1 MTPSSTTSRRW
12 LTVVAAFAAMS
23 LLPASFA
30 QAPQRLLTRHTRDVV
45 MSGRAP
51 QVGQLPPNRVLKLAI
66 MLPLRNQAALT
77 QLLSDLHNPQ
87 SPSYLRY
94 LSVQQFTNQFGP
106 TQADVDAVVHFAQAN
121 GMTVTRTTANNMVV
135 DVSASVASIE
145 KAFHVNLGVYQD
157 PYQNRTFYA
166 VDREPMAAAGV
177 QLWHIAGLDNYSPP
191 RPLLRF
197 APKSNIRTDQTG
209 SGPDGQYLGSDMRAA
224 YYGGTTLTGAGQ
236 VIGIFGLNFNL
247 SDVEAYFSSIGQP
260 FNPSVV
266 VTDSID
272 GYDTS
277 CPTSSCN
284 DGEPVADIVQSLS
297 MAPGVDAVIE
307 YEASNDVDTF
317 TQMATDD
324 IAKQLSASVG
334 WLPAD
339 PTADEPIFEEFAA
352 QGQNLFVASGDSGAY
367 TLPGCTGNDCNPA
380 YYPADD
386 PYITAVGGTHITTN
400 GPGGSWASEI
410 AWGGT
415 NPVLA
420 CANPTGGSSG
430 GYSTNGFAIPAY
442 QQIPAVVNSTNDA
455 SSTLRNIPDVS
466 AEADCDNWW
475 CADGSCQ
482 GGIGGTSLSTPR
494 WAGFMALVNEQA
506 ANSNAPS
513 ATFLNPNLYMIGASS
528 NYGTNFHDIV
538 SGSNNDGYGVQYN
551 AVTGY
556 DLVTGW
562 GSPNGQALINSLT
575 PAATAP
581 YFALSASPSALSIPP
596 GSSETM
602 STIQLS
608 SGNGFTGTVNL
619 SVNILGSPS
628 GVTASLSP
636 TSISG
641 SDISTLTVSLSGTG
655 PGGTFVVAVTG
666 QSAGGVETQP
676 AYVTLALPSFSLS
689 ASPSAIYLNQ
699 NSSAT
704 STLSV
709 VPQNGFSGKVSFSAI
724 QGLPSGVTASVNP
737 SQTDST
743 STLRLTARSTT
754 PTGASVPLTFNATSG
769 DIVQSASSV
778 TVAVS
783 AATGTGGIGWPVNL
797 ASAFNLYA
805 IYTDGTSIGTSGLDG
820 LGDAYSANLLT
831 PHRILN
837 DVQFNFGPANKL
849 DAVSGAGQTIALP
862 SGQYATLQ
870 LLGTGFNGDQSA
882 QTVTV
887 TYADGTT
894 STFTQ
899 SFSDW
904 YAPMYNNNESFAV
917 VMPYRNLADGSKD
930 NRPFNLYAYIFALD
944 SRKTVKSVTL
954 PNDPNVVVL
963 AATLTRQNIQDQG
976 NLSRL
981 FNTGAIFS
989 NGVTFS
995 ATGGMDGGGDGCTLP
1010 NGCADAYSAQQLGLS
1025 GPLPRLTVK
1034 GTLFGFG
1041 PVNTADCTTDCIP
1054 DAISLPSA
1062 PGATLWL
1069 PFGEQRPYTTMTL
1082 LGTGVQ
1088 GSHTATVTVNYT
1100 NGTRDTFNQTF
1111 SDWCNFGANPNES
1124 VAVNGINRINS
1135 DGTLNG
1141 ATCNLYSYTY
1151 ALDPNRAVRSV
1162 TFTNTDQTSYS
1173 FVLSVTFQAA
1183 GFQVGGVPIGPRR
1196 YPIFGPAK

>member
-1 MTPSSTTSRRW
+1 MTHSSGTPKW
-12 LTVVAAFAAMS
+12 LVFVAAFAVTF
-23 LLPASFA
+23 LLPTSFA
-30 QAPQRLLTRHTRDVV
+30 QAPQRLMTRHTRDVV
-45 MSGRAP
+45 MNGRAP
-51 QVGQLPPNRVLKLAI
+51 RVGQLAPDRVLKLAI
-66 MLPLRNQAALT
+66 MLPLRNQAALN

-94 LSVQQFTNQFGP
+94 LSVAQFTDQFGP
-106 TQADVDAVVHFAQAN
+106 AQADVDAVVRFAQAN
-121 GMTVTRTTANNMVV
+121 GMTVTRTTANRMVV
-135 DVSASVASIE
+135 DVKASVASIE
-145 KAFHVNLGVYQD
+145 KAFHVTMGVYQD
-157 PYQNRTFYA
+157 PTENRTFYA
-166 VDREPMAAAGV
+166 VDREPTAALNV
-177 QLWHIAGLDNYSPP
+177 QLWHIAGLDDYSPP

-197 APKSNIRTDQTG
+197 APKGNVRTDQTG

-224 YYGGTTLTGAGQ
+224 YYGGTALTGAGQ
-236 VIGIFGLNFNL
+236 TIGLFGLNFNL

-277 CPTSSCN
+277 CGSCN
-284 DGEPVADIVQSLS
+284 DGEPIADIVQSYS
-297 MAPGVDAVIE
+297 MAPGVNAVIE

-339 PTADEPIFEEFAA
+339 PTSDEPIFMEFAA

-367 TLPGCTGNDCNPA
+367 SLPGCSGNNCNPA

-386 PYITAVGGTHITTN
+386 PYITAVGGTHITTS
-400 GPGGSWASEI
+400 GPGGTWVSEI

-430 GYSTNGFAIPAY
+430 GYSTNGFAIPTY
-442 QQIPAVVNSTNDA
+442 QQMPGVVNSSNDG
-455 SSTLRNIPDVS
+455 STTLRNIPDVS

-513 ATFLNPNLYMIGASS
+513 ASFVNPYLYSLGTSS
-528 NYGTNFHDIV
+528 SYDTYFHDIT
-538 SGSNNDGYGVQYN
+538 SGSNNNGYGQQYD

-581 YFALSASPSALSIPP
+581 YFAISASPSTLSIPE
-596 GSSETM
+596 GSSSAT
-602 STIQLS
+602 STVQLS
-608 SGNGFTGTVNL
+608 SGNGFSGSVAL

-628 GVTASLSP
+628 GVTAALSP
-636 TSISG
+636 TTISG
-641 SDISTLTVSLSGTG
+641 ADTSTLTVSLSGSG
-655 PGGTFVVAVTG
+655 PGGTFVVVVTG
-666 QSAGGVETQP
+666 ASAGGVETQP
-676 AYVTLALPSFSLS
+676 AYLTLALPSFTLS
-689 ASPSAIYLNQ
+689 ASPNTIYLNQ
-699 NSSAT
+699 SSSAA
-704 STLSV
+704 STLTV
-709 VPQNGFSGKVSFSAI
+709 VPQNGFDGTVSFSSI
-724 QGLPSGVTASVNP
+724 QGLPSGVSASIHPVA
-737 SQTDST
+737 TEST
-743 STLRLTARSTT
+743 STLTLTARSTT
-754 PTGASVPLTFNATSG
+754 PTGSAVPLTFNATSG
-769 DIVQSASSV
+769 DIVQSAQSV
-778 TVAVS
+778 GVAVS
-783 AATGTGGIGWPVNL
+783 AATGTGGMGWPVDL
-797 ASAFNLYA
+797 ASAYNLYA
-805 IYTDGTSIGTSGLDG
+805 IYTDGTTITTSGLDG
-820 LGDAYSANLLT
+820 GGNAYSANLLT

-837 DVQFNFGPANKL
+837 DVQFNFGPANHP
-849 DAVSGAGQTIALP
+849 DAIASAGQTIALP
-862 SGQYATLQ
+862 RGQFATLQ
-870 LLGTGFNGDQSA
+870 LLGTGFNGNQSG

-904 YAPMYNNNESFAV
+904 YSPQYNDNEGFAV

-930 NRPFNLYAYIFALD
+930 NRVFNLYAYTFALD
-944 SRKTVKSVTL
+944 SRKAVKSFTL
-954 PNDPNVVVL
+954 PNDANVVVL
-963 AATLTRQNIQDQG
+963 AATLNGPSLQEPVS
-976 NLSRL
+976 LWRL
-981 FNTGAIFS
+981 FNTGGIFN

-995 ATGGMDGGGDGCTLP
+995 ATGGLDGGGDGCTLP
-1010 NGCADAYSAQQLGLS
+1010 NGCADAYSAQQLGLGS
-1025 GPLPRLTVK
+1025 GRFPHLTVK

-1041 PVNTADCTTDCIP
+1041 PVNTADCTTNCVADVV
-1054 DAISLPSA
+1054 SLPGG
-1062 PGATLWL
+1062 PGATLRL
-1069 PFGEQRPYTTMTL
+1069 PFDEQRPYTTMTL
-1082 LGTGVQ
+1082 LGTAVD
-1088 GSHTATVTVNYT
+1088 GSHTGTVTVNYA
-1100 NGTRDTFNQTF
+1100 NGTSETFNQTF
-1111 SDWCNFGANPNES
+1111 SDWCGFGQNANES
-1124 VAVNGINRINS
+1124 IAVGGIERINS

-1151 ALDPNRAVRSV
+1151 ALDPHRVVRSI
-1162 TFTNTDQTSYS
+1162 TLANTDQTSFS
-1173 FVLSVTFQAA
+1173 FVLSVTLQAA
-1183 GFQVGGVPIGPRR
+1183 GTEGWWNGRQ
-1196 YPIFGPAK
+1196 

>member
-1 MTPSSTTSRRW
+1 MTHSSSAFSKW
-12 LTVVAAFAAMS
+12 LTLVAAFAATSM
-23 LLPASFA
+23 LPASFA

-45 MSGRAP
+45 TSGRAQ
-51 QVGQLPPNRVLKLAI
+51 QVGQLPSNQVLKLAI

-94 LSVQQFTNQFGP
+94 LSVQQFTDQFGP
-106 TQADVDAVVHFAQAN
+106 TQADVDTVVRFAQAN
-121 GMTVTRTTANNMVV
+121 GMTVTRTTANRMVV
-135 DVSASVASIE
+135 DVKASVASIE
-145 KAFHVNLGVYQD
+145 KAFHVNMGVYQD

-166 VDREPMAAAGV
+166 IDREPTAAAGV
-177 QLWHIAGLDNYSPP
+177 QLWHIAGLDDYSPP

-197 APKSNIRTDQTG
+197 APKGAVRTDQTG

-236 VIGIFGLNFNL
+236 VIGLFGLNFNL

-277 CPTSSCN
+277 CGSCN
-284 DGEPVADIVQSLS
+284 DGEPIADIVQSYS
-297 MAPGVDAVIE
+297 MAPGVEAVIE

-339 PTADEPIFEEFAA
+339 PTSDEPIFQEFSA

-367 TLPGCTGNDCNPA
+367 TLAACTGNNCNPA
-380 YYPADD
+380 FYPADD
-386 PYITAVGGTHITTN
+386 PYITAVGGTHITTS
-400 GPGGSWASEI
+400 GPGGSWVSEI

-430 GYSTNGFAIPAY
+430 GYSTNGFSIPTY
-442 QQIPAVVNSTNDA
+442 QQIPGVVNSTNDG
-455 SSTLRNIPDVS
+455 STTLRNIPDVS

-494 WAGFMALVNEQA
+494 WAGFMALVNQQA
-506 ANSNAPS
+506 ASSNAPS
-513 ATFLNPNLYMIGASS
+513 ASFANPNLYMIGTSS
-528 NYGTNFHDIV
+528 SYDTNFHDIT

-575 PAATAP
+575 PAAAAP
-581 YFALSASPSALSIPP
+581 YFALSASPATLSIPP

-608 SGNGFTGTVNL
+608 SGNGFSGTVNL
-619 SVNILGSPS
+619 SVNILGAPS

-641 SDISTLTVSLSGTG
+641 SDTSALTVSLSGSG

-666 QSAGGVETQP
+666 QSSGGVETQP
-676 AYVTLALPSFSLS
+676 AYLTLALPSFSLS
-689 ASPSAIYLNQ
+689 ASPSAMYLNQ

-709 VPQNGFSGKVSFSAI
+709 VAQNGFNGKVSFSTI
-724 QGLPSGVTASVNP
+724 QGLPSGVAASVNP
-737 SQTDST
+737 AETDST

-754 PTGASVPLTFNATSG
+754 PTGAAVPLTFNATSG

-783 AATGTGGIGWPVNL
+783 AATGVGGTGWPVNL
-797 ASAFNLYA
+797 ASAYNLYA
-805 IYTDGTSIGTSGLDG
+805 IYTDGSTITTSGLDG
-820 LGDAYSANLLT
+820 GGNAYSANLLT
-831 PHRILN
+831 PHRVLN
-837 DVQFNFGPANKL
+837 DVQFNFGPANRL
-849 DAVSGAGQTIALP
+849 DGISGAGQTIALP
-862 SGQYATLQ
+862 PGEYATLQ
-870 LLGTGFNGDQSA
+870 LLGTGFDGNQSA

-887 TYADGTT
+887 TYTDGTT

-904 YAPMYNNNESFAV
+904 FSPTYNNNESFAV
-917 VMPYRNLADGSKD
+917 VMPYRNLADGTKD
-930 NRPFNLYAYIFALD
+930 NRPFNLYAYILALD
-944 SRKTVKSVTL
+944 SRKAVKSMTL

-963 AATLTRQNIQDQG
+963 AATLTRQNLQAPVS
-976 NLSRL
+976 LSRL
-981 FNTGAIFS
+981 FNTGGIFD

-995 ATGGMDGGGDGCTLP
+995 ATGGLDGGGDGCTLP
-1010 NGCADAYSAQQLGLS
+1010 NGCADAYSAQQLGLPA
-1025 GPLPRLTVK
+1025 GPLPRLISK

-1041 PVNTADCTTDCIP
+1041 PVNAADCTTNCIP
-1054 DAISLPSA
+1054 DAISLPGA
-1062 PGATLWL
+1062 PGATLRL
-1069 PFGEQRPYTTMTL
+1069 PFYEQGPYTTMTL

-1088 GSHTATVTVNYT
+1088 GSHTATVTVNYVW
-1100 NGTRDTFNQTF
+1100 GPSDTFNQTF
-1111 SDWCNFGANPNES
+1111 SDWCGFGANANES
-1124 VAVNGINRINS
+1124 IAVNGINRINS

-1151 ALDPNRAVRSV
+1151 ALDPRRPVRSV
-1162 TFTNTDQTSYS
+1162 TMTNTDQTSFSY
-1173 FVLSVTFQAA
+1173 VLSVTFQTA
-1183 GFQVGGVPIGPRR
+1183 GSQ
-1196 YPIFGPAK
+1196 FGPIAVNPWHGMIGRPAE

>member
-1 MTPSSTTSRRW
+1 
-12 LTVVAAFAAMS
+12 
-23 LLPASFA
+23 
-30 QAPQRLLTRHTRDVV
+30 
-45 MSGRAP
+45 
-51 QVGQLPPNRVLKLAI
+51 
-66 MLPLRNQAALT
+66 
-77 QLLSDLHNPQ
+77 
-87 SPSYLRY
+87 
-94 LSVQQFTNQFGP
+94 VQEFTDQFGP

-121 GMTVTRTTANNMVV
+121 GMTVTRTTANRMVV
-135 DVSASVASIE
+135 DVRASVASIE
-145 KAFHVNLGVYQD
+145 KAFHVTMGVYQD
-157 PYQNRTFYA
+157 TKENRTFYA
-166 VDREPMAAAGV
+166 VDREPTAALSV

-197 APKSNIRTDQTG
+197 APKSNVHTDQTG
-209 SGPDGQYLGSDMRAA
+209 SGPGGQYLGSDMRAA
-224 YYGGTTLTGAGQ
+224 YYGGTALTGAGQ
-236 VIGIFGLNFNL
+236 AIGIFGLNFNL

-260 FNPSVV
+260 FNSSVV
-266 VTDSID
+266 ITDSID

-277 CPTSSCN
+277 CPISSCN
-284 DGEPVADIVQSLS
+284 DGEPIADIVQSYS

-339 PTADEPIFEEFAA
+339 PTSDEPIFEEFAA

-367 TLPGCTGNDCNPA
+367 SLPGCTGNDCNPA
-380 YYPADD
+380 FYPADD
-386 PYITAVGGTHITTN
+386 PYITAVGGTHITTTA
-400 GPGGSWASEI
+400 PGGSWASEI

-442 QQIPAVVNSTNDA
+442 QQLSGVVNSTNDG
-455 SSTLRNIPDVS
+455 STTLRNIPDVS

-513 ATFLNPNLYMIGASS
+513 ASFVNPELYSLGTSS
-528 NYGTNFHDIV
+528 NYDSNFHDII
-538 SGSNNDGYGVQYN
+538 SGSNNNGYGQQYF
-551 AVTGY
+551 AVAGY

-562 GSPNGQALINSLT
+562 GSPNGQALINNLT

-581 YFALSASPSALSIPP
+581 YFALSGSPSALSIPS
-596 GSSETM
+596 GSSTAS
-602 STIQLS
+602 STIQLT
-608 SGNGFTGTVNL
+608 SGNGFSGTVNL

-641 SDISTLTVSLSGTG
+641 SGTSTLTVSLNGSG
-655 PGGTFVVAVTG
+655 PGGNFVVAVTG
-666 QSAGGVETQP
+666 EGAGGVETQP
-676 AYVTLALPSFSLS
+676 AYLTLALPTFSLA
-689 ASPSAIYLNQ
+689 ASPSTIYLNQ
-699 NSSAT
+699 SSTAA
-704 STLSV
+704 STLTV
-709 VPQNGFSGKVSFSAI
+709 TPQNGFEGKVSFSSV
-724 QGLPSGVTASVNP
+724 QGLPSGVSASIEP
-737 SQTDST
+737 AETESS
-743 STLRLTARSTT
+743 STLKLRARSTT
-754 PTGASVPLTFNATSG
+754 PTGPSVPLTFNATSG
-769 DIVQSASSV
+769 DIVESASSL
-778 TVAVS
+778 TLAVS
-783 AATGTGGIGWPVNL
+783 AATGTGGSGWPVNL
-797 ASAFNLYA
+797 SSAYNTYA
-805 IYTDGTSIGTSGLDG
+805 IYSDGTTITTSGLDG

-862 SGQYATLQ
+862 PGRYATLE
-870 LLGTGFNGDQSA
+870 LLGTGYNGDQSA
-882 QTVTV
+882 QTVSV
-887 TYADGTT
+887 TYTDGTT
-894 STFTQ
+894 STITQ
-899 SFSDW
+899 GFSDW
-904 YAPMYNNNESFAV
+904 FVPQYNNNESFAV
-917 VMPYRNLADGSKD
+917 VMPYRDLADGSKD
-930 NRPFNLYAYIFALD
+930 NRPFNLYAYILALD
-944 SRKTVKSVTL
+944 SRKTVKSLTL

-963 AATLTRQNIQDQG
+963 AATLTGLTLQDPV
-976 NLSRL
+976 NLTRL
-981 FNTGAIFS
+981 FNTGGIFN

-995 ATGGMDGGGDGCTLP
+995 STAGLDGGGDGCTLP

-1025 GPLPRLTVK
+1025 SGPFPFMIVK

-1041 PVNTADCTTDCIP
+1041 RVNTADCTTDCIP
-1054 DAISLPSA
+1054 DAISLPGG

-1069 PFGEQRPYTTMTL
+1069 PFDELRPYTTMTL

-1088 GSHTATVTVNYT
+1088 GSHTGSVTVNYT
-1100 NGTRDTFNQTF
+1100 NGTSDTFNQTF
-1111 SDWCNFGANPNES
+1111 SDWCNFGQNPNES
-1124 VAVNGINRINS
+1124 IAVGGINRINS
-1135 DGTLNG
+1135 DGTFNG

-1151 ALDPNRAVRSV
+1151 ALDPNRIVRSV
-1162 TFTNTDQTSYS
+1162 TLTNTDQTSFS
-1173 FVLSVTFQAA
+1173 FVLSVTFEAA
-1183 GFQVGGVPIGPRR
+1183 GSKFGTTTIGSLR
-1196 YPIFGPAK
+1196 